1 VIFKV
6 VAILCSLL
14 ILVAWV
20 YAFRYIIQYDLGH
33 EKLRIKLFGLLTVRK
48 IRLAD
53 IAEVRLV
60 SCQGAGSLLAGFRP
74 QFLFAERWP
83 SYGLLGSGGV
93 YIKKRAGLSRRIV
106 LSPRNPE
113 EFLREI
119 TRRIRDLPRSDRGS

>member
-1 VIFKV
+1 M
-6 VAILCSLL
+6 
-14 ILVAWV
+14 

-48 IRLAD
+48 IMLAD

-60 SCQGAGSLLAGFRP
+60 PRQGAGSLLEGFRP
-74 QFLFAERWP
+74 EFQFAERWP

-93 YIKKRAGLSRRIV
+93 YIRKRAGLSRRIV
-106 LSPRNPE
+106 LSPRGSE

-119 TRRIRDLPRSDRGS
+119 TRRIDDLPRSDRCS